1 MSVGRATLYNLKGEA
16 VGKVPL
22 PRVFLTPIRP
32 DLIKRAVL
40 SILSAKRQPYGV
52 DPMAGKR
59 TTAESW
65 GTGYGMARVPR
76 VKGHR
81 YPAAGRGAFAP
92 MTVGGRRAHP
102 PKSRKVFLERIN
114 RKEKKLATCSAIAA
128 TAKLEL
134 VKNRGHR
141 VDGVLEVPLV
151 VTDDIQKLKSAKDF
165 KEVLTALGLWNDVL
179 RAKRRMGKV
188 RAGKGKMRGRRR
200 KSACSVL
207 VIVEKDDGISKAT
220 RNYPGV
226 DVVLVRNLNAE
237 LLAPGGH
244 PGRLTLWSESAL
256 KSLDKIFPI
265 REGILLTQA

>member
-1 MSVGRATLYNLKGEA
+1 MDAGKVTLYNIKGEA

-40 SILSAKRQPYGV
+40 SILSAKRQSYGV

-59 TTAESW
+59 TTAGSW

-81 YPAAGRGAFAP
+81 YPAAGRGAFVP
-92 MTVGGRRAHP
+92 MAVGGRRAHP
-102 PKSRKVFLERIN
+102 PKSGKIFLERVN

-134 VKNRGHR
+134 IKNRGHC

-165 KEVLTALGLWNDVL
+165 KEVLTALGLWDDVL

-188 RAGKGKMRGRRR
+188 RAGKGKIRGRRR
-200 KSACSVL
+200 KSARSVL
-207 VIVEKDDGISKAT
+207 VIVEKDDGISKAA

-226 DVVLVRNLNAE
+226 EVVLVRNLNAE

-265 REGILLTQA
+265 REGILLAQT

>member
-1 MSVGRATLYNLKGEA
+1 MNAGKVNLYNLKGEA
-16 VGKVPL
+16 IRKISL

-32 DLIKRAVL
+32 DIIKRAVL
-40 SILSAKRQPYGV
+40 SILSVKRQPYGV

-65 GTGYGMARVPR
+65 GTGHGLARVPR

-81 YPAAGRGAFAP
+81 YPAAGRGAFVP
-92 MTVGGRRAHP
+92 MAVGGRRAHP
-102 PKSRKVFLERIN
+102 PKSEKVFLERIN

-128 TAKLEL
+128 TAKPEL
-134 VKNRGHR
+134 VKSRGHR
-141 VDGVLEVPLV
+141 IDSIPEIPLV
-151 VTDDIQKLKSAKDF
+151 VTDDIQKLKSAKEF
-165 KEVLTALGLWNDVL
+165 REVLTALGLWSDVL

-200 KSACSVL
+200 KKARSVL
-207 VIVEKDDGISKAT
+207 VVVEKDEGVFKAA

-256 KSLDKIFPI
+256 KNLDKLFPV
-265 REGILLTQA
+265 REGLLLTQ